1 MKVTVI
7 GAGNMGRGIGARVLA
22 GGHALEILDRDPEEA
37 RKLADELGQGA
48 TAIANGDVIDG
59 DMVVL
64 ALYYPG
70 IKDAARQYADQL
82 AGRVVV
88 DVSNPIDTETW
99 DRLATPPG
107 TSAAEELAALVPD
120 ATPVVKAFNTTFA
133 GTLVDGEVAGQA
145 PDVLIAGDDEHAKQ
159 QLAEV
164 ISSGGL
170 RPIDVGPL
178 ARAQELEHLGFLHV
192 WLQQPLGLK
201 FASMFK
207 LHSES

>member
-1 MKVTVI
+1 
-7 GAGNMGRGIGARVLA
+7 
-22 GGHALEILDRDPEEA
+22 
-37 RKLADELGQGA
+37 
-48 TAIANGDVIDG
+48 
-59 DMVVL
+59 VL

-88 DVSNPIDTETW
+88 DVSNPIDT
-99 DRLATPPG
+99 
-107 TSAAEELAALVPD
+107 
-120 ATPVVKAFNTTFA
+120 
-133 GTLVDGEVAGQA
+133 
-145 PDVLIAGDDEHAKQ
+145 
-159 QLAEV
+159 
-164 ISSGGL
+164 GL

-178 ARAQELEHLGFLHV
+178 ARAQELENLGFLHV